1 MIRAIS
7 AGTLPMNGADML
19 AKSGGQNLVPGC
31 FELELEIAAWSLS
44 RCTQEAQSNA
54 TYSFGTQRFQ
64 YFGLLVYTGPNYW
77 DLSCFGDSGM
87 RKP

>member
-1 MIRAIS
+1 
-7 AGTLPMNGADML
+7 ML

-54 TYSFGTQRFQ
+54 TYSFGTTGEHDCSEVSIFWS
-64 YFGLLVYTGPNYW
+64 FGIHRPNILGPFMLW
-77 DLSCFGDSGM
+77 
-87 RKP
+87 